1 MLEEEILQ
9 KLQKFGLTKYE
20 SLAYLTLLKLG
31 PSKATDVTK
40 ESGIPHTRI
49 YDVLSSLAR
58 KGFVDIVHGTPRL
71 YAPVNPEIVL
81 EKIREDL
88 ISDIERLKKAFQE
101 LYREVHGE
109 ELPEIWAVHGFEN
122 TIDRAQHII
131 RSAKHDIL
139 INTPYEFL
147 EYLRGVLEKRNDVL
161 IIVISNFSEIPLWLR
176 NKNNVI
182 LARSG
187 QAPWLLGTWVIG
199 DINYA
204 LFFGTLPE
212 DKGKERFYS
221 FWVKSTRLIQNYVH
235 WFYTMYFDN
244 SEIVKPLNYERM
256 EKPLIL
262 SHIRTVITVL
272 KQAGLPRNI
281 EVIGRSLADKK
292 QVTIKGKV
300 IDYEYTPLT
309 ANITVKT
316 DNKKI
321 KVGGLGSY
329 LEDIEGESFI
339 LLD

>member
-109 ELPEIWAVHGFEN
+109 ELPEIWTVHGFEN

-256 EKPLIL
+256 EKPLTL